1 MASDFK
7 KEYQEKAEH
16 LVDTLDFNKLASI
29 KRKPLMELT
38 DEDLEFIG
46 FNKIRH
52 DEIENLYCFQDLNYI
67 KVYVNRVADKF
78 ELRGF
83 RLRKDKDI
91 LTTAELLDET
101 LTKRKLKL

>member
-1 MASDFK
+1 MTS
-7 KEYQEKAEH
+7 EYQEKAKH
-16 LVDTLDFNKLASI
+16 LIDTLDFVKLAEI
-29 KRKPLMELT
+29 KRKPLMDLT

-46 FNKIRH
+46 FNKVRD
-52 DEIENLYCFQDLNYI
+52 DEIENLYCFRDLDNI

-101 LTKRKLKL
+101 LTKWKLKL